1 MRFNSEDNNYMLFA
15 LQLSTQGDGR
25 TWPNPSV
32 GCVIVSPRDQNQ
44 KSHDIIVG
52 TGFTGKNGIPHAEIA
67 ALSEAKDMASGS
79 TLYVTLEPCC
89 HYGKTSPCTKEII
102 KKGISRVVVAM
113 VDPNPLVSGNG
124 IRELKNKGI
133 KVSIGCCEKEAIS
146 QNSGFV
152 SRITKKKPKV
162 SIKLA
167 ITNDNFISSSE
178 NKRLKITSKKA
189 DEYIHA
195 LRAKYDGIMI
205 GSGTLENDDP
215 RLNVRLRGYF
225 DYSPVKFILSRRC
238 EININSNLFKGRNDR
253 PLYLIT
259 GKKVD
264 ETKLNKLRENN
275 INILKVED
283 DPETG
288 LLCLNDT
295 LIKIG
300 DIGINNLLIEPGAIL
315 LKHLMERNIPDDI
328 YIFKSTHKI
337 ADSGVFIPEI
347 HNLLED
353 QKTNYDLSYKREV
366 FDCDLM
372 YYKRDLRS

>member
-32 GCVIVSPRDQNQ
+32 GCVIVSPKDQKKN
-44 KSHDIIVG
+44 HDIIVG
-52 TGFTGKNGIPHAEIA
+52 TGFTGKNGTPHAEIA
-67 ALSEAKDMASGS
+67 ALSEARDMASGS

-124 IRELKNKGI
+124 IKELKNNGI
-133 KVSIGCCEKEAIS
+133 EVCTGCCEKEAIS
-146 QNSGFV
+146 QNSGFI
-152 SRITKKKPKV
+152 SRMTKKKPQV

-167 ITNDNFISSSE
+167 ITNDNFISFLE
-178 NKRLKITSKKA
+178 KRRLKITSEKV
-189 DEYIHA
+189 DEYIHS

-215 RLNVRLRGYF
+215 RLNVRLRGYHNH
-225 DYSPVKFILSRRC
+225 SPVKFILSRKGD
-238 EININSNLFKGRNDR
+238 ININSNVFKGRNDR

-259 GKKVD
+259 GNKVD
-264 ETKLNKLRENN
+264 DSKFNKLRENN
-275 INILKVED
+275 INILKVD
-283 DPETG
+283 KDAETG
-288 LLCLNDT
+288 FLCLNDT
-295 LIKIG
+295 LLKIG
-300 DIGINNLLIEPGAIL
+300 SLGINKLLIEPGVTL
-315 LKHLMERNIPDDI
+315 FRSLMLENIPDDI
-328 YIFKSTHKI
+328 FIFKSQKKI
-337 ADSGVFIPEI
+337 GRSGLFMPSI
-347 HNLLED
+347 NALLKESD
-353 QKTNYDLSYKREV
+353 INFQLSYKRKV

-372 YYKRDLRS
+372 YYEKTLRD